1 MESNQIME
9 VGLKSQETSNQIFL
23 SPIENFP
30 YIKEKNLILSIE
42 YYLCSG
48 ITVFLWSYYT
58 TSAGF
63 KSYNFILK
71 KNYISEFAYLSQ
83 YRDYNDSQWKF
94 FRQHLLSLILISI
107 IFISI
112 SKIIKKYIDN
122 HLKLF
127 YAISGMLFS
136 FYLVKFRMLYIL
148 LAGIL
153 FYFSRNFIKL
163 GIKTFN
169 IICWVELFTIR
180 YFIKYINI
188 FYDINKYYK
197 SDNDIDELSWDFLL
211 IYSLLKMMSFNFEY
225 KSIYNNESV
234 PESIFNLNQA
244 KSHCME
250 CYDCNFCTKC
260 LENTIIEEK
269 EKIDDSFNFINF
281 ISYIFYPPLLYSG
294 PLINYNS
301 FIFQINIHKDSQHN
315 NLIKMNKILYSLK
328 LIFYWAAMEIYN
340 HFLFPLFLFKNKE
353 NEFEPNALISV
364 FYYCLICLNVLTFI
378 WLKYCIIWKF
388 FRLWAWCDGIF
399 VEENINRFIYNFYS
413 IELFFR
419 GMNRS
424 LNRWMVRYI
433 YIPFGGKNKKYINV
447 WVVFGFWY
455 LIYDYKNINYAL
467 FTLCCCIFMDLEMF
481 CKNTFIDKLGEDF
494 NEKIY
499 LRYIKYI
506 ISAFY
511 VFALFLIGLF
521 GFCFSLDNL
530 KVIIDTVIEKGGY
543 FYFINLVL
551 FLLPNV
557 VMMFYIRDME
567 LDNYVLLHKKPLNY

>member
-188 FYDINKYYK
+188 LYDINKYYK

-211 IYSLLKMMSFNFEY
+211 IYSLFKMMSFNFEY